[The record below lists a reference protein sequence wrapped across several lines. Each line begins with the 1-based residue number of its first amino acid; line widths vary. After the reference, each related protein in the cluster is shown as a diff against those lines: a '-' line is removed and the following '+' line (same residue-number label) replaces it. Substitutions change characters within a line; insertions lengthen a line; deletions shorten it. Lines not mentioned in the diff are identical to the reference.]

1 VLMEE
6 NKIKS
11 ADKFETEDIL
21 KNIRIDVRLTKVI
34 ILFFL
39 ASFVFF
45 RFYIKANF
53 SFVIPVV
60 LIVWYAFYL
69 FNEKILA
76 KVKEVDQVQNLYF
89 KLLLVELFLLTIII
103 HYLGGIEWI
112 GPIFYILIIS
122 LGVVVLPR
130 KKSRNLI
137 LAVFSYFIALVSL
150 EFFGIIPH
158 HTLFKEQVGINLYS
172 NPSYV
177 IVTSVIIMAFIF
189 FSSDMISSFSENLRV
204 KRRELAEIQEKKE
217 QESIA
222 FEEKVKERTKELEV
236 MAKSLEEEVN
246 QRAQELEKKFKELEK
261 TNKLMIGREI
271 KMIELK
277 KEIEELKN
285 KS

>member
-1 VLMEE
+1 MEE

-11 ADKFETEDIL
+11 ADKFEAEDIL
-21 KNIRIDVRLTKVI
+21 KNIRIDVRLTKII

-60 LIVWYAFYL
+60 LIVWYVFYL
-69 FNEKILA
+69 FNERILA
-76 KVKEVDQVQNLYF
+76 KAKEVGQVQNLYF
-89 KLLLVELFLLTIII
+89 RLLLIELFLLTIII

-122 LGVVVLPR
+122 LGVVILPR
-130 KKSRNLI
+130 KKSKNLI

-158 HTLFKEQVGINLYS
+158 HTLFKEQVGINFYS

-177 IVTSVIIMAFIF
+177 IVTSVIIMAFVF

-204 KRRELAEIQEKKE
+204 KRRELAEAQEKTE
-217 QESIA
+217 QVNIA
-222 FEEKVKERTKELEV
+222 LEEKVKERTKELES
-236 MAKSLEEEVN
+236 MAKNLEEEVG
-246 QRAQELEKKFKELEK
+246 QRTQELEKKLKELEK

-277 KEIEELKN
+277 KEIKELKN